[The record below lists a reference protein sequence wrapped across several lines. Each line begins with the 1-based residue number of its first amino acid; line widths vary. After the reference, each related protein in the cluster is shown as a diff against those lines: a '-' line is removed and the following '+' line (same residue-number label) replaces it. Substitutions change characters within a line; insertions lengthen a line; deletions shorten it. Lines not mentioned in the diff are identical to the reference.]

1 MQNMSFDVVSWW
13 QSKPLP
19 NRRET
24 ITGDIKDRQF
34 ETRRRGIIEAKFE
47 ISH

>member
-13 QSKPLP
+13 QSKPFP

-24 ITGDIKDRQF
+24 ITGDINDRQSK
-34 ETRRRGIIEAKFE
+34 TRRRGIIEAKFE